1 MLARHP
7 RIRLGV
13 YLASVAAAVIAPFVA
28 VGAPEYGA
36 ATAAA
41 AGVLAAA
48 AGVTALTNLDSA
60 QGRHEA

>member
-1 MLARHP
+1 MLSKHP
-7 RIRLGV
+7 RVRLGL
-13 YLASVAAAVIAPFVA
+13 YLASVTAAVVAPFVA

-48 AGVTALTNLDSA
+48 AGVTALTNIDSSE
-60 QGRHEA
+60 GRHEA